1 MKVTV
6 KQKDKEI
13 YLMVIRLLKMSRTSL
28 FKVCQQNNMKYQ
40 RTVQRLNAEK
50 VDIDFLRDIISKINP
65 DATLKDEFSLSLML
79 GEKTILNYKSE

>member
-13 YLMVIRLLKMSRTSL
+13 YLIIIRLLKMSKKSL
-28 FKVCQQNNMKYQ
+28 FKVCQENNLKYQ

-65 DATLKDEFSLSLML
+65 DAKLKDEFSLTLML